1 MEYDFFLHLVNVE
14 DVVVELLFVSL
25 VVLLELL
32 EELLLLLLLLLDVL
46 EVLVLLLTVKLLEVE
61 VVLPKCWKKS
71 RGFVLIH
78 MGIILL

>member
-46 EVLVLLLTVKLLEVE
+46 VLLLTVKLLEVE
-61 VVLPKCWKKS
+61 VGLPKCWKKS

>member
-46 EVLVLLLTVKLLEVE
+46 VLLLTVKLLEVE